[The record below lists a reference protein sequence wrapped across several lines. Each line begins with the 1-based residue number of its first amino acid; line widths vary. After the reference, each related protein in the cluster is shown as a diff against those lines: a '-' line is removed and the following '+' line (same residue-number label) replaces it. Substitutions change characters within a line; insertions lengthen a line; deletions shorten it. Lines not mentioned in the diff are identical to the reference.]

1 MRVPHEI
8 YIYTEEAE
16 DTIQGEI
23 LYALDDDFI
32 YQVEFSPYSWESD
45 RPLTDHDKAFAKTFF
60 DHLYINND
68 DFRITILEKIREHE
82 RDKDAAA
89 RERQAISRYEDEQE
103 MMAMW
108 GVRC

>member
-8 YIYTEEAE
+8 YIYTDVAE
-16 DTIQGEI
+16 DTIRGEI
-23 LYALDDDFI
+23 LYDLDDDFI
-32 YQVEFSPYSWESD
+32 YQVEFAPYSWESD

-82 RDKDAAA
+82 KDKNAAE
-89 RERQAISRYEDEQE
+89 RETRAGDRWEAQQE
-103 MMAMW
+103 MRAMG
-108 GVRC
+108 GVG